1 MGFGFSFRRT
11 TNQVKL
17 IRKYV
22 KERTKEKQILNNQLQ
37 RLDDQ
42 MRNKTI
48 DSNTYERLR
57 DVLEI
62 NFIKQREEA
71 LENAFPKHKK
81 DK

>member
-1 MGFGFSFRRT
+1 MGFGFSFRGT

-22 KERTKEKQILNNQLQ
+22 ARRTKEKRILNGQLQ

-57 DVLEI
+57 DLLEMNCI
-62 NFIKQREEA
+62 QKRDEA
-71 LENAFPKHKK
+71 LEKAFHTNKK
-81 DK
+81 TD

>member
-1 MGFGFSFRRT
+1 MGFGLSFKRT

-17 IRKYV
+17 VRKYV
-22 KERTKEKQILNNQLQ
+22 KERTKEKRVLNDQLQ

-57 DVLEI
+57 YVLEMNCI
-62 NFIKQREEA
+62 QQRDEA
-71 LENAFPKHKK
+71 LKKAFLKNEKT
-81 DK
+81 D